1 MPGRD
6 LATLA
11 KIASSLNYESEW
23 KIYSEKIMGMPPR
36 SYSYSFETRDFYFS
50 ENADHRKTILNNY
63 ADGSSPVYMI
73 AIKDVYNAP
82 LDYDDI
88 SAEIKHIVRS
98 GRMPFVGC
106 WYVESNVFRG
116 VSILVNHGTSDD
128 EILAMLADHD
138 QKCAM
143 KITLDTFTYV
153 PPE

>member
-1 MPGRD
+1 
-6 LATLA
+6 
-11 KIASSLNYESEW
+11 
-23 KIYSEKIMGMPPR
+23 
-36 SYSYSFETRDFYFS
+36 
-50 ENADHRKTILNNY
+50 
-63 ADGSSPVYMI
+63 MI

-98 GRMPFVGC
+98 GRMPCIGC
-106 WYVESNVFRG
+106 WYVDSNVFRG